1 MMVTSPAVYLASTL
15 LLILQSNAIQLVARE
30 PPADCST
37 NRTYTAVSGDT
48 CAKIAGAHSV
58 PRGSLVAVN
67 HVRPDCADLRVGQVL
82 CLPQPCAL
90 YPVQIGAS
98 CMDIVEATSI
108 TFEALLEWNKY
119 INPECTN
126 LQAGDE
132 VCVAPPAPVP
142 TTTYV
147 ATPTTLQKRG
157 YATSIVEP
165 PGPVPRGTTKNC
177 GQYYEV
183 KPGDYCDSIADRFS
197 IDYQLFRDINPA
209 IDPQCTNLVPGLYY
223 CVSPTQDWNQTT
235 TTTATSTYATAP
247 APTPSGT
254 TSNCYEWYV
263 VRSGDTCNLIASIY
277 GISVNELR
285 LWNPSL
291 REDCSN
297 LRSGHAYC
305 VRGETD
311 SVPSPRWVPAEPT
324 ADSVLKENKSSRQ

>member
-1 MMVTSPAVYLASTL
+1 MATSLTLYIASAL
-15 LLILQSNAIQLVARE
+15 LLILQSSAIHLVARE
-30 PPADCST
+30 PLADCST

-58 PRGSLVAVN
+58 PRGSLVAIN
-67 HVRPDCADLRVGQVL
+67 QVRPDCADLRVGQVL
-82 CLPQPCAL
+82 CLPEPCAL
-90 YPVQIGAS
+90 YPVQTGAS
-98 CMDIVEATSI
+98 CMDIVAANAI
-108 TFEALLEWNKY
+108 TFKDLLEWNKY
-119 INPECTN
+119 LNSDCTN

-132 VCVAPPAPVP
+132 VCVASPALPP
-142 TTTYV
+142 TTTTSV
-147 ATPTTLQKRG
+147 AASTTLQKRG
-157 YATSIVEP
+157 YATSVVEP

-209 IDPQCTNLVPGLYY
+209 IDAECTNLVPGLYY
-223 CVSPTQDWNQTT
+223 CVSPTRDWNQTT
-235 TTTATSTYATAP
+235 TTTTTSTYATAP

-263 VRSGDTCNLIASIY
+263 VRPGDTCNRITSTY
-277 GISVNELR
+277 GVSLEELR
-285 LWNPSL
+285 LWNPSI

-305 VRGETD
+305 VDGERA
-311 SVPSPRWVPAEPT
+311 SAPSPRSTPAEPT
-324 ADSVLKENKSSRQ
+324 ADAAL

>member
-1 MMVTSPAVYLASTL
+1 MAISLRLYLLSTL
-15 LLILQSNAIQLVARE
+15 LLVLQSNATRLNTRE

-37 NRTYTAVSGDT
+37 NRTHTAVSGDT
-48 CAKIAGAHSV
+48 CAKIASAHSV
-58 PRGSLVAVN
+58 PRGLLVAIN

-82 CLPQPCAL
+82 CLPEPCAL
-90 YPVQIGAS
+90 YPVQAGAS
-98 CMDIVEATSI
+98 CMDIAAANALTVQD
-108 TFEALLEWNKY
+108 LLEWNKY

-132 VCVAPPAPVP
+132 VCVGPPTPSP
-142 TTTYV
+142 TTTFV
-147 ATPTTLQKRG
+147 ASPTTLQKRD

-177 GQYYEV
+177 GLYYEV
-183 KPGDYCDSIADRFS
+183 KPGDFCDSIADRFS

-209 IDPQCTNLVPGLYY
+209 IDAECTNLVPGLYY
-223 CVSPTQDWNQTT
+223 CVSPTRDWNQTT

-247 APTPSGT
+247 APTTSGT

-263 VRSGDTCNLIASIY
+263 VHSGDTCNQIASIY
-277 GISVNELR
+277 GISLQELR
-285 LWNPSL
+285 LWNPSI

-305 VRGETD
+305 VHGEPA
-311 SVPSPRWVPAEPT
+311 SVPSPRSTPAEPT
-324 ADSVLKENKSSRQ
+324 ADFS